1 MEFIFPYICE
11 SPIFP
16 DMENYTGSIVS
27 KLPFTG
33 TSIFAVMSALARE
46 HNALNLS
53 QGFPDFPVSEEL
65 IKLVNSNMK
74 KGHNQYAPMPGILPL
89 REGISEM
96 FEKKYGAKYHP
107 ETEITI
113 TAGATQGLF
122 SIIAAF
128 IRPGD
133 EVIILEPAYDSYGPA
148 IMLQGGMVKYARL
161 QAPDYSINWET
172 FPSLITGSTRM
183 IIINS
188 PHNPTGTVIRSK
200 DLKKLETLLKNR
212 DILLLSDEV
221 YEHLIFDGLT
231 HESVCKYPALA
242 SKTLITGSFGKT
254 FHATGWKCGF
264 VLAPPQLT
272 AEFRKVHQFVVF
284 AVNTPVQHAIAEY
297 LKNPENYINL
307 GSFYQEK
314 RDLFLG
320 MIKGSRFKASPA
332 SGTYFQLLNYSNI
345 SDEKEMAFAER
356 ITREYKIASVPV
368 SPFYHNQEDNK
379 MLRFCFAKTTETLE
393 KAAEILCRI

>member
-1 MEFIFPYICE
+1 
-11 SPIFP
+11 
-16 DMENYTGSIVS
+16 MENYTGSIVS

-221 YEHLIFDGLT
+221 YEHLIFDGLA

>member
-1 MEFIFPYICE
+1 
-11 SPIFP
+11 
-16 DMENYTGSIVS
+16 MENYTGSLIS

-33 TSIFAVMSALARE
+33 TSIFAVMSALAKE
-46 HNALNLS
+46 HNAINLS

-65 IKLVNSNMK
+65 IKLVNSYMK
-74 KGHNQYAPMPGILPL
+74 KGLNQYAPMPGILPL

-96 FEKKYGAKYHP
+96 FETRYGVKYHP

-122 SIIAAF
+122 SIISAF

-133 EVIILEPAYDSYGPA
+133 EVVVLEPAYDSYAPA
-148 IMLQGGMVKYARL
+148 VMLQGGMVKYARL
-161 QAPDYSINWET
+161 QAPDYSINWDT
-172 FPSLITGSTRM
+172 FPALISGRTRM

-188 PHNPTGTVIRSK
+188 PHNPTGTIIKAK
-200 DLKKLETLLKNR
+200 DLKKLDTLLKNR
-212 DILLLSDEV
+212 DILVLSDEV
-221 YEHLIFDGLT
+221 YEHLIFDGQS
-231 HESVCKYPALA
+231 HESICRYPGLA
-242 SKTLITGSFGKT
+242 SRSLVVGSFGKT

-284 AVNTPVQHAIAEY
+284 AVNTPVQHAIAGY
-297 LKNPENYINL
+297 LRNPEHYIHL

-314 RDLFLG
+314 RDLFLN
-320 MIKGSRFKASPA
+320 MIKGSRFKAVPA
-332 SGTYFQLLNYSNI
+332 SGTYFQLLNYSKI
-345 SDEKEMAFAER
+345 SDEKETAFAER
-356 ITREYKIASVPV
+356 LTREFKIASVPV

-379 MLRFCFAKTTETLE
+379 VLRFCFAKTTETLE

>member
-1 MEFIFPYICE
+1 
-11 SPIFP
+11 
-16 DMENYTGSIVS
+16 
-27 KLPFTG
+27 
-33 TSIFAVMSALARE
+33 
-46 HNALNLS
+46 
-53 QGFPDFPVSEEL
+53 
-65 IKLVNSNMK
+65 
-74 KGHNQYAPMPGILPL
+74 
-89 REGISEM
+89 
-96 FEKKYGAKYHP
+96 
-107 ETEITI
+107 
-113 TAGATQGLF
+113 
-122 SIIAAF
+122 
-128 IRPGD
+128 
-133 EVIILEPAYDSYGPA
+133 
-148 IMLQGGMVKYARL
+148 
-161 QAPDYSINWET
+161 
-172 FPSLITGSTRM
+172 M

-284 AVNTPVQHAIAEY
+284 AVNSPVQYAIAEY

-314 RDLFLG
+314 RDFFLNL
-320 MIKGSRFKASPA
+320 IKGSRFKASPA
-332 SGTYFQLLNYSNI
+332 SGTYFQLLNYSKI

-356 ITREYKIASVPV
+356 ITREFKIASVPV

-379 MLRFCFAKTTETLE
+379 MLRFCFAKTNETLE